1 MITPYDG
8 AAAQAAVN
16 VDASST
22 TADVT
27 GLTKGTD
34 YTFTVAAVNSAGTG
48 AASSAS
54 PVATPLFSIFESSS
68 PATPDAGDA
77 SSVILG
83 LKFTADRDGSVAGVR
98 FYKSAANTGTH
109 VGALWAADG
118 TPLRSA
124 TFSNE
129 TASGWQTVLFSTP
142 VAVTAGTTYVV
153 SYLAPN
159 GHYAAAGGAFST
171 GPTDNSPLHALADFT
186 SANGVYRYGASSAFP
201 SDSWNATNYWVDVLF
216 D

>member
-1 MITPYDG
+1 MPGVY
-8 AAAQAAVN
+8 APFM
-16 VDASST
+16 SYK
-22 TADVT
+22 DVT
-27 GLTKGTD
+27 VPMLRDQSIVPLLATLPPLSIAD
-34 YTFTVAAVNSAGTG
+34 ESAWSVKLP
-48 AASSAS
+48 A
-54 PVATPLFSIFESSS
+54 PLFSIFESSS

-124 TFSNE
+124 TFSSE

-159 GHYAAAGGAFST
+159 GHYAAAGGAFSFSKRT
-171 GPTDNSPLHALADFT
+171 TKC
-186 SANGVYRYGASSAFP
+186 GVAPRGR
-201 SDSWNATNYWVDVLF
+201 LE
-216 D
+216 